1 MTLKTARAKSRLTE
15 TESATDLARCGGIE
29 AANEAGARG
38 DGGRRRKGR
47 SVSDAAAGGGDV
59 RMAGEERDAMPYRES
74 AADPTIGD
82 ELTRAREAAGLH
94 LDDVAAQLRI
104 RREFLAA
111 LEEGRPDALPGVTY
125 AIGYVRTYAA
135 FLGLDVE
142 QAVTRFKQE
151 AAGLAQRTQLVFPSP
166 APEGRVPG
174 VGLVFASVLLAG
186 LAYGGWYW
194 MSEHGLSVHDMV
206 PEVPERLATLI
217 EGQTGA
223 PPAPV
228 SGTDVSSAPA
238 SAPATGSAGT
248 TTDVSEG
255 TAEGTPPPT
264 TDLASGTTAES
275 AYRAAN
281 PTSVPV
287 TARSSAGDDTAQA
300 PANAPAASPA
310 EDAAPEAVAAAP
322 AQQSIEPQAAT
333 DLGAPGLG
341 APDLGVSGLATADT
355 TSSETAANAPVADPA
370 PGATDIVA
378 APRPEA
384 PVETQPV
391 ENQSVG
397 VQSGPDQPVQAQDAT
412 SAPPLAAAAPE
423 PTQALAATEPLS
435 SPVPSAPRLS
445 GLIGASE
452 AAVPESGRS
461 SAIAE
466 RVVVRATG
474 ESWVQVRTDD
484 GTTLFTRVLRSGDVY
499 RVPDRNGLTL
509 ATGNAGALEI
519 LVDGEPAP
527 SLGTFGEVVRNI
539 ALDPA
544 RLADGT
550 AIGGRN

>member
-15 TESATDLARCGGIE
+15 TESASDLARRGGIE
-29 AANEAGARG
+29 AANQAGARG
-38 DGGRRRKGR
+38 DAGRRRRGR
-47 SVSDAAAGGGDV
+47 SVSGAAAGRTDV
-59 RMAGEERDAMPYRES
+59 LTAGEKGDAMPYRDS

-194 MSEHGLSVHDMV
+194 MSERGLSVHDMV

-238 SAPATGSAGT
+238 PAPAAGSAGT
-248 TTDVSEG
+248 TADVSDG
-255 TAEGTPPPT
+255 TAEGTSPPT
-264 TDLASGTTAES
+264 ADLASGTTAES

-287 TARSSAGDDTAQA
+287 TARSSAGDDTAPA
-300 PANAPAASPA
+300 PADAPAASPA
-310 EDAAPEAVAAAP
+310 EDAVPEAIAEAP
-322 AQQSIEPQAAT
+322 AQQSVEPQAAT
-333 DLGAPGLG
+333 DLGL
-341 APDLGVSGLATADT
+341 SGLATADT
-355 TSSETAANAPVADPA
+355 TSSETAADTPVADPA
-370 PGATDIVA
+370 PGTTDIAA
-378 APRPEA
+378 APAPEA

-391 ENQSVG
+391 ENQSAETQPVRT
-397 VQSGPDQPVQAQDAT
+397 QSAPDQPVQAQDAT
-412 SAPPLAAAAPE
+412 PAPPLAAAAPE

-452 AAVPESGRS
+452 AAVPDAARA
-461 SAIAE
+461 SATAE

-474 ESWVQVRTDD
+474 ESWVQVRADD

-499 RVPDRNGLTL
+499 RVPDRSGLTL

-539 ALDPA
+539 ALDPD

-550 AIGGRN
+550 AIAGRN